1 MKKNLPPF
9 PKLSPDFTLEDI
21 RKIRDYDA
29 ELFKTMT
36 WEEQKEYYHD
46 AYQRALKEMA
56 ELKASGKKFPY
67 PKRIEV

>member
-1 MKKNLPPF
+1 MKKNLPP
-9 PKLSPDFTLEDI
+9 PPEISDDFTLEDI

-36 WEEQKEYYHD
+36 WEEQKAYYHEG
-46 AYQRALKEMA
+46 YLRAMKEMA
-56 ELKASGKKFPY
+56 ELKASGRTFPA